1 MKLQESQGTLSKMN
15 DVISFSHTFC
25 MAILFYQMMSFWR
38 GRGMLCPSGGG
49 GVCYVFLSHCAALWL
64 VCVGKCLLDSLPP
77 RQECLP
83 AFLHWLDENNV
94 EHGSLKLEEIPGKG
108 WGIVTTKDFNVC
120 MYTCACDAHLRSV
133 CLCVCDAHLPSVRLC
148 HLRTCL
154 ICGFL

>member
-1 MKLQESQGTLSKMN
+1 MEHSNETSRISRYFEQNERCNIFLTHFLHGYIVLSN
-15 DVISFSHTFC
+15 DVLLKGEGYAMYF
-25 MAILFYQMMSFWR
+25 
-38 GRGMLCPSGGG
+38 
-49 GVCYVFLSHCAALWL
+49 SHCAALWL

-133 CLCVCDAHLPSVRLC
+133 CLCVCDAHLPSV
-148 HLRTCL
+148 CL
-154 ICGFL
+154 YV